1 MKEMFFVLSGT
12 VNAFFSIFMLL
23 LLARVLIGFFSDE
36 EESKAYF
43 FCYAITEPVVSPV
56 RSLLAR
62 IPILEESPID
72 FSFMATCLII
82 SLVQSAL
89 PL

>member
-1 MKEMFFVLSGT
+1 
-12 VNAFFSIFMLL
+12 MLL
-23 LLARVLIGFFSDE
+23 LLARALWGFFADE
-36 EESKAYF
+36 DGESRFYL
-43 FCYAITEPVVSPV
+43 FCYAITEPVVLPV

-82 SLVQSAL
+82 SIVQSAL

>member
-1 MKEMFFVLSGT
+1 MF
-12 VNAFFSIFMLL
+12 I
-23 LLARVLIGFFSDE
+23 LLARVILGFFADE
-36 EESKAYF
+36 ESRASS

-56 RSLLAR
+56 RGLLSHVPVLAD
-62 IPILEESPID
+62 SPID

-82 SLVQSAL
+82 ILVQDAL